1 MLFFMLVLNVMACYA
16 KPDFITTLVITLAIF
31 FLNDTEEVNRDKFRM
46 LPLVQLISIVYDII
60 WLFFV

>member
-1 MLFFMLVLNVMACYA
+1 MLVLNVMACYA

>member
-1 MLFFMLVLNVMACYA
+1 MLVLNVMACYA

-46 LPLVQLISIVYDII
+46 LPLVQLISIVYDI
-60 WLFFV
+60 